1 MGPKLSIY
9 YNFVNITITG
19 IDSNSKT
26 RAINVLQGDNPIAN
40 IKYNDTT
47 YFMRNIYIYKHT
59 TGTDKWLIVETTSDP
74 HGVSGDLLYLVAK
87 INAVEVFGS
96 TIGGGSPI
104 DKILTGTV
112 PTVPFDLK
120 SLLVDG
126 ADATYTLDD
135 DTKSIYITLADTAHS
150 ISALRPVLTSAQ
162 VYPNSSTPS
171 QQFPD
176 RIFNPVQ
183 EKNAVIRQSMLDWD
197 TTCVP
202 ELEDMKD
209 TIDLPAAIGSPAY
222 STGLFMGSMALI
234 AVAVYLGTPTI
245 FTNLIVPLAKEL
257 PNNAAEIPIYGVSFF
272 WNIVMFLI
280 IVQLFA
286 FGMTGLSVN
295 YYYLGF
301 VMLVVWF
308 LANKSIIDKFA
319 SSSDGNLAAG
329 SFNFASFSSI
339 KQLVVDEKSYKL
351 DTNMMSVL
359 KNIWSKNPT
368 RNGIAAFVM
377 AFLYFWMWG
386 YPYSFS
392 NKTRDSQ
399 ALWGYVFLMIA
410 FFVGAIAINLNIPG
424 EANTTGEINSQGVQ
438 WVFMCVFF
446 VVFLCAIIYT
456 GLGADNKL

>member
-19 IDSNSKT
+19 INSGSKS

-47 YFMRNIYIYKHT
+47 YFMRTIYIYKLT
-59 TGTDKWLIVETTSDP
+59 TGSDKWLIIETTSDP
-74 HGVSGDLLYLVAK
+74 HGLSGDILYLVAK
-87 INAVEVFGS
+87 INAVEV
-96 TIGGGSPI
+96 GGSPI

-112 PTVPFDLK
+112 PTVQFDLK

-126 ADATYTLDD
+126 ADATYILDD
-135 DTKSIYITLADTAHS
+135 DTKRIYIVLDDTAHS
-150 ISALRPVLTSAQ
+150 ISA
-162 VYPNSSTPS
+162 SSTNLVNSVYTPTAPAPAP
-171 QQFPD
+171 FLD
-176 RIFNPVQ
+176 RIFNTVQ

-202 ELEDMKD
+202 ELEDTEK

-234 AVAVYLGTPTI
+234 AVAVYLGTPAI

-257 PNNAAEIPIYGVSFF
+257 PNSAAEIPIYGVSFF
-272 WNIVMFLI
+272 WNIVMALI
-280 IVQLFA
+280 IVQLFV

-319 SSSDGNLAAG
+319 SSSVANTDAG

-339 KQLVVDEKSYKL
+339 KTLVVDGQSYKL

-359 KNIWSKNPT
+359 KKIWSENPT

-377 AFLYFWMWG
+377 AFLYFWMCG

-399 ALWGYVFLMIA
+399 AFKEYLFLMIA
-410 FFVGAIAINLNIPG
+410 FFFGAIAINLNIPG
-424 EANTTGEINSQGVQ
+424 EATTTGQINSQMVQ
-438 WVFMCVFF
+438 WVSMCVFF
-446 VVFLCAIIYT
+446 AIFLSAIITT